1 MFSLIVSSQVVTDT
15 NFIKLPTP
23 VARQIALDLVDGD
36 RAKVEL
42 MSTQELLSLT
52 EQHSYIK
59 DTVIN
64 NYAIKINAYENQI
77 SLYNEKEKIYVLNLN
92 KVESKNKKLRFENK
106 LIKTTGATVLVIIA
120 TLFIIL

>member
-1 MFSLIVSSQVVTDT
+1 LIVSSQVVTDT

-42 MSTQELLSLT
+42 MSTQELLNLT
-52 EQHSYIK
+52 EQRSYIK

-64 NYAIKINAYENQI
+64 NYVIKINVYEKQI
-77 SLYNEKEKIYVLNLN
+77 SLYNEKEKTYVLNLN

>member
-1 MFSLIVSSQVVTDT
+1 LIVSSQVVTDT

-106 LIKTTGATVLVIIA
+106 LIKTTGAAVLVIIA